1 MSCRFVFEGNN
12 RKEIIVED
20 KIKQETREYNRNAIF
35 KFGDDL
41 TDSLIL
47 YLERIRERMKKAS

>member
-1 MSCRFVFEGNN
+1 MLKIRIQKKN
-12 RKEIIVED
+12 IIVED
-20 KIKQETREYNRNAIF
+20 KIKQETREYNPNEIF

-47 YLERIRERMKKAS
+47 YLERIREKMKKAS

>member
-1 MSCRFVFEGNN
+1 M
-12 RKEIIVED
+12 
-20 KIKQETREYNRNAIF
+20 KIKQETREYNRNGIF

>member
-1 MSCRFVFEGNN
+1 MKIFLILIYIKDQDAK
-12 RKEIIVED
+12 KEIIVED
-20 KIKQETREYNRNAIF
+20 KIKQETKYNRNAIF

-47 YLERIRERMKKAS
+47 YLERN